1 MKPGSLVVVLLA
13 LAGPLGAQET
23 PDQQARRLLEDGR
36 AYQAQGKAKQALD
49 NFNIVVSSF
58 PNTDSVGQALLEIG
72 RYRMEVEND
81 TAQARALF
89 GQLPVHTFE
98 DKQGIAAALQSELWR
113 LFLFLMLIFLVVE
126 GFLILPE
133 RTRKSAA
140 PAPVNMP
147 PPKVEQPAEVN
158 V

>member
-1 MKPGSLVVVLLA
+1 MARARSISTDAGVYRTGGQLVAVNR
-13 LAGPLGAQET
+13 P
-23 PDQQARRLLEDGR
+23 AREDNN
-36 AYQAQGKAKQALD
+36 D
-49 NFNIVVSSF
+49 MV
-58 PNTDSVGQALLEIG
+58 
-72 RYRMEVEND
+72 D

-113 LFLFLMLIFLVVE
+113 LFLFLMLVFLVVE

-140 PAPVNMP
+140 AVPVNMP
-147 PPKVEQPAEVN
+147 PPKAEQPAEAN